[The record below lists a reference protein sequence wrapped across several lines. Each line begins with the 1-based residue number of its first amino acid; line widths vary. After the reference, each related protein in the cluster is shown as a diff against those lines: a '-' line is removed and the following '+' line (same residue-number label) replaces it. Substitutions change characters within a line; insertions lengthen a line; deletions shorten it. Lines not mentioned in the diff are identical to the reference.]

1 MRWFAV
7 TVLASLAL
15 VITVNGVATLDQAR
29 QDARL
34 RAAAATL
41 RPGLAMVFG
50 GFVDERRLQKPRLE
64 VIQRPRVTIF
74 GSTPLPHISH
84 APPPPPPVPVSD
96 PAMPHAPP

>member
-7 TVLASLAL
+7 TVLASLVL

-50 GFVDERRLQKPRLE
+50 GFVD
-64 VIQRPRVTIF
+64 
-74 GSTPLPHISH
+74 
-84 APPPPPPVPVSD
+84 
-96 PAMPHAPP
+96 